1 MSHHHSQCV
10 HLTFCNICASGNTH
24 YGKKGQVHWDRC
36 LTAHTLWPLTHLSL
50 CVSLSL
56 WLSSVLTNFH
66 FYHAHKVIL
75 FTLSLILYNTSYL
88 LLLQSRFIPSMPTMP
103 TVKFSGHCVTLSFNL
118 MVFTVSVVSY
128 TYPKTQV
135 FTSFDLIN
143 LFPLHDF
150 LITFQCLNFIFYI
163 PLNLH
168 CLPPNIR
175 VTNETFNLPVTFEEI
190 IKHKMKHNN

>member
-135 FTSFDLIN
+135 FTSFVFNKFILLTWFLNYFSMSKLHFLYSIKS
-143 LFPLHDF
+143 PLPS
-150 LITFQCLNFIFYI
+150 TKYSSYKWNF
-163 PLNLH
+163 
-168 CLPPNIR
+168 
-175 VTNETFNLPVTFEEI
+175 
-190 IKHKMKHNN
+190 